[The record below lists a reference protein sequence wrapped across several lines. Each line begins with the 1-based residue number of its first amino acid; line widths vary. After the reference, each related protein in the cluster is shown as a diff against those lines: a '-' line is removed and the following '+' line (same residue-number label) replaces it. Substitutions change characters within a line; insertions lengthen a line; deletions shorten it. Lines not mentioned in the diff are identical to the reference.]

1 MVYSSTKPDS
11 YAASTACIA
20 SGSAASVIAR
30 FLKSHGV
37 SRLFT
42 VCGGHIMPIFM
53 HAHAEGIWII
63 DVRDERAA
71 VYMAHVHAELTSE
84 LGVALVTA
92 GPGVTNA
99 MTGIANA
106 HIARATVLV
115 LSGTPPRAQDNR
127 GALQDLPHTEFVRP
141 ITRYARTVRD
151 PTLVLQELGEALG
164 RATGQGGDPGPVYL
178 DFPTDV
184 LRAEVPRHLQLAEH
198 FAPRARLVLAPEPN
212 ESARAMEILW
222 SARRPLVISGRG
234 ARGAGPA
241 LVALLDRSGAL
252 YLDTGESRG
261 LVPDEHPSVV
271 TAIRGSVM
279 AEADVVVTLG
289 RRLDFQLAYGSP
301 AVFGSARFI
310 RIADAPSELR
320 DNRRG
325 AVELFAQPAAALTA
339 ILAAASDRPS
349 AVDRGW
355 AAAMRERHLERVE
368 QLQQAMRG
376 AAPDAQGRMHPNRL
390 LATLQAHLARD
401 AVLVADGGDFLSFAR
416 VGLSASSYLDPGSL
430 GCIGVGTAFGVA
442 ASLAYPGRQV
452 VVATGDGAFGF
463 NAMEIDTAVRH
474 DAKLL
479 IVVAN
484 NGAWQIE
491 VNDQADR
498 FGKVVGTRLQFADHA
513 AMARA
518 FGMHGQRVERVEDLD
533 EAINTA
539 LQHLP
544 ALLDVLVSTDARS
557 SDSRSGLAG
566 VPDLQAIE
574 AWDIAERKWRQQV

>member
-1 MVYSSTKPDS
+1 MCMSTRSDS
-11 YAASTACIA
+11 YAASPAGTA
-20 SGSAASVIAR
+20 SDSTASVIAR
-30 FLKSHGV
+30 ALKAHGV

-42 VCGGHIMPIFM
+42 LCGGHIMPICM
-53 HAHAEGIWII
+53 HAHAEGIRII
-63 DVRDERAA
+63 DARDERAA
-71 VYMAHVHAELTSE
+71 VYMAQAHAELTNE

-106 HIARATVLV
+106 HIARAPVLV

-127 GALQDLPHTEFVRP
+127 GALQDLPHTELVRP

-151 PTLVLQELGEALG
+151 PMLALQELGEAIA
-164 RATGQGGDPGPVYL
+164 RATGQGGDPGPAYL

-198 FAPRARLVLAPEPN
+198 FTSRKRPVLAPDLDE
-212 ESARAMEILW
+212 AAQAMEILW
-222 SARRPLVISGRG
+222 AARRPLVISGRG
-234 ARGAGPA
+234 ARGSGPA
-241 LVALLDRSGAL
+241 LIALLDRSGAL

-271 TAIRGSVM
+271 AAMRGSVM
-279 AEADVVVTLG
+279 AEADVVVTVG

-310 RIADAPSELR
+310 RIADAPTELR

-325 AVELFAQPAAALTA
+325 VVEMFAQPAAALSA
-339 ILAAASDRPS
+339 IVAAAADKLPRI
-349 AVDRGW
+349 DRGW
-355 AAAMRERHLERVE
+355 AAAVRKRHLERVE
-368 QLQQAMRG
+368 QLQQSLRD
-376 AAPDAQGRMHPNRL
+376 AAPDAHGRMHPNRL
-390 LATLQAHLARD
+390 LATLQTHMARD
-401 AVLVADGGDFLSFAR
+401 AVLVADGGDFLSFVR

-430 GCIGVGTAFGVA
+430 GCIGVGTAFGIS

-452 VVATGDGAFGF
+452 IVATGDGAFGF

-474 DAKLL
+474 KAQLL

-491 VNDQADR
+491 VNDQTDR

-518 FGMHGQRVERVEDLD
+518 FGMHGKRVERIEDLD
-533 EAINTA
+533 EAIAAA
-539 LQHLP
+539 LQNLP
-544 ALLDVLVSTDARS
+544 ALLDVIVSTEARS
-557 SDSRSGLAG
+557 SDSRSGLAW
-566 VPDLQAIE
+566 VPDLQAVE
-574 AWDIAERKWRQQV
+574 LWDVAERRWREQA